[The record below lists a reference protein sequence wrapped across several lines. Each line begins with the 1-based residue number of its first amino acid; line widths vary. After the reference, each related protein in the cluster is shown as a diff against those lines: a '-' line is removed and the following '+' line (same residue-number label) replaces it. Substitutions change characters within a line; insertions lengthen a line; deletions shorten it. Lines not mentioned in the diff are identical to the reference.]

1 MRLTGLSGDLAW
13 WREIRHSL
21 DADPAVLRELLDRLQ
36 AWKIRHDAD
45 RALQPGPFFKMA
57 WDGIFADD
65 DHEVVE
71 AIAQL
76 EQALAAGDKPTQ
88 A

>member
-1 MRLTGLSGDLAW
+1 MRVAGLSGDLAW
-13 WREIRHSL
+13 WREARGSP
-21 DADPAVLRELLDRLQ
+21 DPDPAVLDDLLERLR

-45 RALQPGPFFKMA
+45 RADQPGPFFKMV

-76 EQALAAGDKPTQ
+76 EQALGRG
-88 A
+88 